1 MRVAM
6 VGAGTMGR
14 GIAQD
19 FARAGYEVALHDIS
33 SDNLSQAREYI
44 ARSLAD
50 QAQWGLFPHSEI
62 EAALSRIVT
71 TTSLP
76 EAACE
81 ADLIIEA
88 VFEDLALK
96 RDVFRDLDCLC
107 PPRTILASNTSSYMP
122 SLLAAATQRSDRVL
136 VVHYFYPPP
145 LMPVVELV
153 RAATT
158 SDDTL
163 RVVYD
168 AVKSTGKSPIVV
180 QREVPGFIAN
190 RMQAALL
197 REALS
202 IVAQGIATAQDV
214 DTAVKQG
221 FGRRLAIKGPIEMA
235 EVQDGWDVIQ
245 TIAQAI
251 QPDLDTSA
259 SPSPIIAERIE
270 RGELGPRT
278 GKGFYAWPAGAKDE
292 WEKTLFT
299 SLASFARK

>member
-1 MRVAM
+1 
-6 VGAGTMGR
+6 MGR

-19 FARAGYEVALHDIS
+19 FARAGYEVTLHDIS
-33 SDNLSQAREYI
+33 SDNLSQARENI

-62 EAALSRIVT
+62 EAALARIVT

-96 RDVFRDLDCLC
+96 RDVFRDLDRLC

-122 SLLAAATQRSDRVL
+122 SLLAAATQRPDRVL

-278 GKGFYAWPAGAKDE
+278 GKGFYEWPAGAKDE

-299 SLASFARK
+299 SLASFIRR